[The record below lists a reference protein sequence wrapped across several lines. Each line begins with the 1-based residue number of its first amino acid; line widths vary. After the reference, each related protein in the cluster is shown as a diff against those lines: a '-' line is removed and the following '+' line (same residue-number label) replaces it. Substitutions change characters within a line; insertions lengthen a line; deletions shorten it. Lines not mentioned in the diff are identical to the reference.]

1 MAKVTGRVT
10 VKINGETL
18 RSAPGASI
26 QVGGV
31 TREAVPNDQGT
42 VDYRETTAA
51 AEVSATLVHVAETDL
66 IALRDFVGG
75 TVNYETD
82 TGVTYVIG
90 DAFVTELGELS
101 EGEVEVTFSGNPAEQ
116 V

>member
-1 MAKVTGRVT
+1 MAKSTGRVS
-10 VKINGETL
+10 VKVNGVTL

-26 QVGGV
+26 KIGGV

-42 VDYRETTAA
+42 VDYRETTEA
-51 AEVSATLVHVAETDL
+51 AEVSATLIHTAETDL
-66 IALRDFVGG
+66 IGLRNFVGG
-75 TVNYETD
+75 TVNFETD
-82 TGVTYVIG
+82 TGVVYVVG

-101 EGEVEVTFSGNPAEQ
+101 EGEVEVTFGGNPAEQ